1 MVLNTNRGVVMN
13 YKFSINYVAIPKILV
28 NVFDDTITSESGIT
42 KSGAIEMIQDRIMS
56 LSSELECEFTK
67 QHVINVVQLMLPRTN
82 CKSRDNSLKIHDTDV
97 SIIFVDGEFR
107 INAKI
112 GFSSDDMYLTRN
124 EDITYFFSDQLTS
137 MLNRND
143 FYTDLT
149 PITDL
154 EYEFD
159 FEVAIEVAESDV
171 EASAIIE
178 RVEN

>member
-1 MVLNTNRGVVMN
+1 
-13 YKFSINYVAIPKILV
+13 
-28 NVFDDTITSESGIT
+28 
-42 KSGAIEMIQDRIMS
+42 
-56 LSSELECEFTK
+56 
-67 QHVINVVQLMLPRTN
+67 MLPHTN
-82 CKSRDNSLKIHDTDV
+82 CKSRDNSLKINDNSV
-97 SIIFVDGEFR
+97 SIISTDGKFK

-178 RVEN
+178 RVED

>member
-1 MVLNTNRGVVMN
+1 MVVNMNRGVRMYYKLTLN
-13 YKFSINYVAIPKILV
+13 YMARPKILV
-28 NVFDDTITSESGIT
+28 NVFKDTITCDSGIT
-42 KSGAIEMIQDRIMS
+42 ESGAIEMIQEKIMS
-56 LSSELECEFTK
+56 RSNELECEFTK
-67 QHVINVVQLMLPRTN
+67 QHVINMIQLMLPRTN
-82 CKSRDNSLKIHDTDV
+82 CKSRDNSLKIRNNDV
-97 SIIFVDGEFR
+97 SIIFVNGEFK
-107 INAKI
+107 INAEI
-112 GFSSDDMYLTRN
+112 EFSSDDMYLTRN

-178 RVEN
+178 RVED

>member
-1 MVLNTNRGVVMN
+1 MN

-56 LSSELECEFTK
+56 LLSELECEFTK

-159 FEVAIEVAESDV
+159 FEVAESNV

-178 RVEN
+178 RVED

>member
-1 MVLNTNRGVVMN
+1 MYYKLTLNYMAR
-13 YKFSINYVAIPKILV
+13 PKILV
-28 NVFDDTITSESGIT
+28 NVFKDTITCDSGIT
-42 KSGAIEMIQDRIMS
+42 ESGAIEMIQEKIMS
-56 LSSELECEFTK
+56 RSNELECEFTK
-67 QHVINVVQLMLPRTN
+67 QHVINMIQLMLPRTN
-82 CKSRDNSLKIHDTDV
+82 CKSRDNSLKIRNNDV
-97 SIIFVDGEFR
+97 SIIFVNGEFK
-107 INAKI
+107 INAEI
-112 GFSSDDMYLTRN
+112 EFSSDDMYLTRN

-178 RVEN
+178 RVED

>member
-1 MVLNTNRGVVMN
+1 MN

-67 QHVINVVQLMLPRTN
+67 QHVINVVQLMLPRPN
-82 CKSRDNSLKIHDTDV
+82 CTSRDNSLKIPDTDV

-178 RVEN
+178 RVED

>member
-1 MVLNTNRGVVMN
+1 MN

-143 FYTDLT
+143 FYIDLT

-159 FEVAIEVAESDV
+159 FEVVIEAAESDV

-178 RVEN
+178 RVED